1 MHVRLATVAVL
12 TLSLASAPAGA
23 LNVKKR
29 NESWGKPGVSFA
41 QYRADALECANM
53 TYGAPIA
60 VHPLPAMG
68 AGYGAFVPVQLWT
81 KLTPGTVQIYTTTLV
96 EGVKHA
102 AWMDVSEQLQR
113 VLDQCLVEKG
123 YSRFRLTADQMDR
136 LNHLKRMSPERLQYL
151 YQLGSDR
158 NVVTA
163 QRSSGAL

>member
-12 TLSLASAPAGA
+12 SLALIGAPAGA
-23 LNVKKR
+23 LKVKKR
-29 NESWGKPGVSFA
+29 DESWGKPGVTFA

-60 VHPLPAMG
+60 LHPLPPMG
-68 AGYGAFVPVQLWT
+68 AGWGVFVPIDLAS
-81 KLTPGTVQIYTTTLV
+81 KLTPGTTQIYTTTLV

-102 AWMDVSEQLQR
+102 AWMDVSEQLQV

-123 YSRFRLTADQMDR
+123 YSRFRLTAGQTDR
-136 LNHLKRMSPERLQYL
+136 LNHLKRTSPERQQYL

-158 NVVTA
+158 DVVTT
-163 QRSSGAL
+163 QKL